1 MRPTRLNFRSPKG
14 RTAEMNYPVCKHD
27 GTKLDLGEFH
37 INSNMRKTP
46 IASQRFTTFS
56 NERRFDYLKV

>member
-1 MRPTRLNFRSPKG
+1 MRPTKLNFRSPKE

-27 GTKLDLGEFH
+27 GTKLDLSEFH

-46 IASQRFTTFS
+46 IAS
-56 NERRFDYLKV
+56 